1 MVDIVSEAAAEKSA
15 SQNDK
20 RIREAARA
28 AVSESLREIPVYVA
42 EKVQGE
48 RSVVEIVSV
57 CVCVCVW
64 KREREGGGRRKRAT
78 GR

>member
-42 EKVQGE
+42 ETKVQGE
-48 RSVVEIVSV
+48 ISG
-57 CVCVCVW
+57 
-64 KREREGGGRRKRAT
+64 RERERDVGR
-78 GR
+78 

>member
-42 EKVQGE
+42 ETKVQGE
-48 RSVVEIVSV
+48 RSVVEI
-57 CVCVCVW
+57 
-64 KREREGGGRRKRAT
+64 
-78 GR
+78 

>member
-42 EKVQGE
+42 ETKVQGE
-48 RSVVEIVSV
+48 ISG
-57 CVCVCVW
+57 
-64 KREREGGGRRKRAT
+64 REREGDRGR
-78 GR
+78 